1 MQPAGQIPLSVPSAL
16 PVYQP
21 VQGKIGIDTTPEF
34 QSIITAT
41 IQKEGSFFTGHPLK
55 VHQIQAQKFNAF
67 QPDWILGILLIGF
80 IFLAW
85 VQVFY
90 RTRFRQI
97 LMAPFSRRFLSQL
110 TRDGDLFS
118 ERIALVMGF
127 MYFVSMS
134 LLICQACD
142 LLLDKKLWVFF
153 LGFKGFVMI
162 LSIVLGF
169 WIGKISL
176 IKFLALIFRTRQT
189 TNEYLLNIFIFSALI
204 GVILLPLLVIV
215 IYLKSVIFLWIC
227 FVFFILLLIF
237 RFVRGFLIGAS
248 NTKFSYLFLF
258 VYLCSLELL
267 PLVVLMKLFLIYPF

>member
-1 MQPAGQIPLSVPSAL
+1 MQPAGQQHPPLPAPLQVYL
-16 PVYQP
+16 PAKE
-21 VQGKIGIDTTPEF
+21 KISTDTSPEF
-34 QSIITAT
+34 QSLLSGSV
-41 IQKEGSFFTGHPLK
+41 QKEGSFFTGHPLK
-55 VHQIQAQKFNAF
+55 AHRIEAQKFNAF
-67 QPDWILGILLIGF
+67 QPDWILGVLLTGF
-80 IFLAW
+80 VFLAW

-127 MYFVSMS
+127 LYFISMAI
-134 LLICQACD
+134 LIYQVCD
-142 LLLDKKLWVFF
+142 LLLDRNLWVLF

-162 LSIVLGF
+162 LCTVLGF
-169 WIGKISL
+169 WTGKVTL
-176 IKFLALIFRTRQT
+176 IRILSLIFRTRQT
-189 TNEYLLNIFIFSALI
+189 TNEYLLNIFIFSALL

-215 IYLKSVIFLWIC
+215 IYLKSVFFLWIC
-227 FVFFILLLIF
+227 IVFFILLLIF